1 MRVIIPRLILSCAV
15 GLVGSTLQAQEFIGG
30 NFMLRAPMD
39 EPKHY
44 CLDLD
49 GYASTINTGAPP
61 IVHSCKEGWWR
72 DGTYKVDTPGSGQ
85 IYLPDFD
92 LCLDAT
98 SLQDGAP
105 LKLDTCSDS
114 PSQKFIFREDEKVE
128 LMSDSGDK
136 FCLGVGEESG
146 RTGANLRRT
155 TRVVS
160 CDETDDKYT
169 QWILPREGAVYPAV
183 EHERV
188 IAQEGQG
195 APGGARGAPGG
206 APRRGP
212 QGHLYV
218 GACSPCHGK
227 SGEGYAGEQSPK
239 ISGQEDWYLSR
250 QLAGFVADYRG
261 AHDTERWAKQMNF
274 HVKDFTQAQLDS
286 FVDYVGTLEDA
297 ASEPSIEADNVRG
310 QQLYAASCSAC
321 HGDKG
326 MGNVELN
333 SPRLAGMTDWYM
345 VTALQKY
352 RAGLR
357 GHHPDDVYGLQM
369 APFAKALPDE
379 QSLLDVVAH
388 INTLSGSK
396 AGAE

>member
-1 MRVIIPRLILSCAV
+1 MRAIIPRLALSLAI
-15 GLVGSTLQAQEFIGG
+15 GLFGTILQAQEFIGG

-49 GYASTINTGAPP
+49 GYASTIDTGAPP

-72 DGTYKVDTPGSGQ
+72 DGTYKVDYPQPGQ

-92 LCLDAT
+92 LCLEAT
-98 SLQDGAP
+98 SLQGDAAF
-105 LKLDTCSDS
+105 KLDACSDAS
-114 PSQKFIFREDEKVE
+114 LQKFNFREDEKVE
-128 LMSDSGDK
+128 LRSDSADK
-136 FCLGVGEESG
+136 FCLAVAEESG

-155 TRVVS
+155 TRVAS

-169 QWILPREGAVYPAV
+169 QWILPREGAEYPAV
-183 EHERV
+183 DLERV
-188 IAQEGQG
+188 VTQEGQG
-195 APGGARGAPGG
+195 TRGGARGAPGG

-250 QLAGFVADYRG
+250 QLAGFVADFRG
-261 AHDTERWAKQMNF
+261 AHDNERWAKQMNF

-286 FVDYVGTLEDA
+286 FVTYIGTLEDA
-297 ASEPSIEADNVRG
+297 PSEASIEADDVRG
-310 QQLYAASCSAC
+310 RQLYATTCAAC
-321 HGDKG
+321 HGENG
-326 MGNVELN
+326 MGNAELH

-345 VTALQKY
+345 VTALQKF
-352 RAGLR
+352 RAGMR
-357 GHHPDDVYGLQM
+357 GHHPDDTYGLQM
-369 APFAKALPDE
+369 TPFAKALPDD
-379 QSLLDVVAH
+379 QSLLDVVAY
-388 INTLSGSK
+388 INTLSSNP
-396 AGAE
+396 